1 MAAGH
6 PLDAP
11 GSGSP
16 LLNALA
22 DPAQPSPGHVE
33 PLPGPSGGEAAPRL
47 AAPQAL
53 DEWLSPLQQACRL
66 EAERGFGDLMGRHE
80 SFAAFVARTLAAPPA
95 ELSPEAVRPLVPL
108 GEAFRRY
115 GQESLAR
122 RQHLVRQLRQ
132 GLHQLRVQSR
142 PVLPV
147 TPPRLRLLHPPGG
160 ARSTGGPSAQGAVSS
175 RPASS
180 PYASVSTAAAAPAR
194 SSAPLLAATP
204 LAEVPGIGPRTASQ
218 LAALGLLLVGD
229 LIAHY
234 PRDYLDYAN
243 LVRIAALVPGQTA
256 TVVATVRRC
265 HAFSSSRNPNLAIL
279 ELQLQDSTGRL
290 RVSRFFAGRRFS
302 SPAWLKVQQR
312 QFPPGTTVAVSGLV
326 KESPHGPTFA
336 DPLIEVLESTGAP
349 VRSPMIGRLVPVYG
363 LTEGLRAETLRRA
376 VQAVLP
382 HLERWSDPV
391 PEGLR
396 QELGLLTRQNALRG
410 IHQPA
415 DQADLQASRRRLVF
429 DEFLLLQLGL
439 AQRRQQHR
447 QRAAPALEP
456 PAGGSDLVGQLRS
469 ILPFPFTGAQDR
481 VLAEIRHDLVRPQP
495 MARLLQGDVGSGKTV
510 VALAALLCAIEAGCQ
525 GALMAPT
532 EVLAEQHFAKLAH
545 WLPQLHVNVGL
556 LTGSTPARRRRELL
570 QDLINGQLQILVG
583 THALL
588 EDPVQFARL
597 GLVVVDE
604 QHRFGVRQ
612 RNRLLAKGLQP
623 HLLTMTAT
631 PIPRT
636 LALSVHGD
644 LDVSQID
651 ELPPGRT
658 PIRTH
663 LLRASDRQQAWDL
676 VREQVDLG
684 QRAYVVLPLVE
695 ESEKL
700 DLRSAVEVHRHL
712 ADEVFSDFTVGLL
725 HGRLSS
731 EAKQAAIGAF
741 ARGESQVLVSTTV
754 VEVGVDVPE
763 ASVMVIEHAERFGL
777 AQLHQL
783 RGRVGRGAAASHCL
797 LLHGGNNAE
806 ARQRLEVLVRSTD
819 GFEIA
824 EMDLRLRGPG
834 QVLGTR
840 QSGLPDLALASLSD
854 DGDLLEQARAVA
866 QDLVASD
873 PALER
878 HPGLRQALRD
888 QRQRQ
893 VEAARLN

>member
-1 MAAGH
+1 M
-6 PLDAP
+6 
-11 GSGSP
+11 S
-16 LLNALA
+16 
-22 DPAQPSPGHVE
+22 
-33 PLPGPSGGEAAPRL
+33 AAPRPP
-47 AAPQAL
+47 ATASQGADQDP
-53 DEWLSPLQQACRL
+53 ESWLTTLQQAARL
-66 EAERGFGDLMGRHE
+66 EADRGFGNLMGRHE
-80 SFAAFVARTLAAPPA
+80 AFATFVARSLTSPPINLPLEAKSVIAPLA
-95 ELSPEAVRPLVPL
+95 V
-108 GEAFRRY
+108 AFERY
-115 GQESLAR
+115 GERELAE
-122 RQHLVRQLRQ
+122 RQQLVRQLRQ
-132 GLHQLRVQSR
+132 LLHQARVLGR
-142 PVLPV
+142 PALPV
-147 TPPRLRLLHPPGG
+147 APPRLRLSEPGQDG
-160 ARSTGGPSAQGAVSS
+160 ASGPSPALGRSGPFP
-175 RPASS
+175 RPVAS
-180 PYASVSTAAAAPAR
+180 PYAAAPGAR
-194 SSAPLLAATP
+194 GGVNHPAPVLHQGTP
-204 LAEVPGIGPRTASQ
+204 LAEVRGVGPRTGTR
-218 LAALGLLLVGD
+218 LAALGLLLVDD
-229 LIAHY
+229 LIRHY

-243 LVRIAALVPGQTA
+243 LVRIAALEPGRTA
-256 TVVATVRRC
+256 TIVATVRRS
-265 HAFSSSRNPNLAIL
+265 HAFASPRNPNLSIL
-279 ELQLQDSTGRL
+279 ELHLQDCTGRL

-302 SPAWLKVQQR
+302 TPAWLKSQQR
-312 QFPPGTTVAVSGLV
+312 QFPPGATVAVSGLV
-326 KESPHGPTFA
+326 KESPYGPAFA
-336 DPLIEVLESTGAP
+336 DPLMEVLDSPGAP
-349 VRSPMIGRLVPVYG
+349 VRSEQIGRLVPVYG
-363 LTEGLRAETLRRA
+363 LTEGLSADTLRRA
-376 VQAVLP
+376 IQAVLP
-382 HLERWSDPV
+382 HLERWADPL
-391 PEGLR
+391 PDRLR
-396 QELGLLTRQNALRG
+396 QHLELLPLPQALRG
-410 IHQPA
+410 MHQPT
-415 DQADLQASRRRLVF
+415 DQSALQASRRRLVF

-439 AQRRQQHR
+439 AQRRQALR
-447 QRAAPALEP
+447 RREAPPLDP
-456 PAGGSDLVGQLRS
+456 QPGGRDLVGRLRE
-469 ILPFPFTGAQDR
+469 ILPFPLTGAQER
-481 VLAEIRHDLVRPQP
+481 VLAEIRHDLARPQP

-510 VALAALLCAIEAGCQ
+510 VAIAALLCAIEAGCQ

-545 WLPQLHVNVGL
+545 WLPQLHVSCAL
-556 LTGSTPARRRRELL
+556 LTGSTPAKRRRELL
-570 QDLINGQLQILVG
+570 QDLINGQLQILIG

-636 LALSVHGD
+636 LALSIHGD

-658 PIRTH
+658 PIRTR
-663 LLRASDRQQAWDL
+663 LLRSGERQEAWEL
-676 VREQVDLG
+676 VREQVELG

-700 DLRSAVEVHRHL
+700 DLHSAVEVHRHL
-712 ADEVFSDFTVGLL
+712 AEEVFADLTVGLL

-731 EAKQAAIGAF
+731 EAKQTAIGAF

-840 QSGLPDLALASLSD
+840 QSGLPDLALASLTD
-854 DGDLLEQARAVA
+854 DGDLLELARTVA
-866 QDLVASD
+866 QELVASD
-873 PALER
+873 PTLEGS
-878 HPGLRQALRD
+878 PGLRQALLD
-888 QRQRQ
+888 QRKRQ
-893 VEAARLN
+893 LEAARLN

>member
-1 MAAGH
+1 MQQGI
-6 PLDAP
+6 PL
-11 GSGSP
+11 
-16 LLNALA
+16 
-22 DPAQPSPGHVE
+22 QPS
-33 PLPGPSGGEAAPRL
+33 
-47 AAPQAL
+47 
-53 DEWLSPLQQACRL
+53 
-66 EAERGFGDLMGRHE
+66 
-80 SFAAFVARTLAAPPA
+80 
-95 ELSPEAVRPLVPL
+95 
-108 GEAFRRY
+108 
-115 GQESLAR
+115 
-122 RQHLVRQLRQ
+122 
-132 GLHQLRVQSR
+132 
-142 PVLPV
+142 
-147 TPPRLRLLHPPGG
+147 
-160 ARSTGGPSAQGAVSS
+160 
-175 RPASS
+175 
-180 PYASVSTAAAAPAR
+180 
-194 SSAPLLAATP
+194 TP
-204 LAEVPGIGPRTASQ
+204 LAEVSGIGPRTATR
-218 LAALGLLLVGD
+218 LAGLGLLLAGD
-229 LIAHY
+229 LIRHY

-243 LVRIAALVPGQTA
+243 LVRITALEPGRTA

-265 HAFSSSRNPNLAIL
+265 HAFASPRNPNLSIL
-279 ELQLQDSTGRL
+279 ELHLQDCTGRL

-302 SPAWLKVQQR
+302 APAWLKGQQR
-312 QFPPGTTVAVSGLV
+312 QFPPGATVAVSGMV
-326 KESPHGPTFA
+326 KETAYGPTIS
-336 DPLIEVLESTGAP
+336 DPLLEVMESPSAT
-349 VRSPMIGRLVPVYG
+349 VRSDAIGRLVPVYT
-363 LTEGLRAETLRRA
+363 LAEGVRAESHRRA
-376 VQAVLP
+376 VQALLP
-382 HLERWSDPV
+382 HLEHWADPLP
-391 PEGLR
+391 PELR
-396 QELGLLTRQNALRG
+396 ERLGLLSLARALRG
-410 IHQPA
+410 IHQPV
-415 DQADLQASRRRLVF
+415 DQNALQASRRRLVF

-439 AQRRQQHR
+439 AQRRQALR
-447 QRAAPALEP
+447 GRVAPALTRIE
-456 PAGGSDLVGQLRS
+456 AGEGDLVASLRR
-469 ILPFPFTGAQDR
+469 ILPFPFTTAQDR
-481 VLAEIRHDLVRPQP
+481 VLAEIRHDLARPQP

-510 VALAALLCAIEAGCQ
+510 VALAALLSAIEANCQ

-545 WLPQLHVNVGL
+545 WLPQLHVSCAL
-556 LTGSTPARRRRELL
+556 LTGSTSAKRRRELL

-636 LALSVHGD
+636 LALSIHGD

-658 PIRTH
+658 PIRTR
-663 LLRASDRQQAWDL
+663 LLRASERHEAWEL
-676 VREQVDLG
+676 VREQVGLG

-712 ADEVFSDFTVGLL
+712 AEEVFSDLGVGLL

-840 QSGLPDLALASLSD
+840 QSGLPDLALASLTD
-854 DGDLLEQARAVA
+854 DADLLEQAREVA
-866 QDLVASD
+866 RELVAAD
-873 PALER
+873 PELRNHPAL
-878 HPGLRQALRD
+878 LQALLD

-893 VEAARLN
+893 LEAARLN